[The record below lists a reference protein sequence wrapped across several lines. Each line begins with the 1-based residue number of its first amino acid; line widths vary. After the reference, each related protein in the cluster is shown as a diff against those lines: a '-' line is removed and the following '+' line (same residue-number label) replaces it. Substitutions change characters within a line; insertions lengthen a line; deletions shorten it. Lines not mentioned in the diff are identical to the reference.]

1 MNLFKSKKMKYDKKP
16 NTKAPFIPDARSNL
30 QKRNKY
36 INNIYVMNTLRVEQI
51 NLSRK
56 NK

>member
-1 MNLFKSKKMKYDKKP
+1 MKYDKKP